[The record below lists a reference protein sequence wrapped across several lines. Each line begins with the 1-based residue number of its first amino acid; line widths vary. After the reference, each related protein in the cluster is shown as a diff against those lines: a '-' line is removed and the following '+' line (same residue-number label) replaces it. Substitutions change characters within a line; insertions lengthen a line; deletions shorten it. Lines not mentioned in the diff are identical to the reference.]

1 MIDLEKTLEFFSSS
15 NILGMLDRRGRKRV
29 VQCADKI
36 TFADKSVVVREGDIG
51 NAFYI
56 IMKGKAL
63 ISVDDMGTQK
73 AVAELAE
80 GSFFG
85 EMAVITCQLRS
96 ATVTA
101 KGELSLLRVSRDP
114 LMDVLKDYPKIREYV
129 AKMGVA
135 RTEDTMKKM
144 MTDS

>member
-1 MIDLEKTLEFFSSS
+1 MIDLEKALEYFSSS

-29 VQCADKI
+29 IQCADKM
-36 TFADKSVVVREGDIG
+36 TFSDKSVVVREGEIG

-56 IMKGKAL
+56 IIKGKAL
-63 ISVDDMGTQK
+63 VLVDDMGAPK

-80 GSFFG
+80 GTFFG
-85 EMAVITCQLRS
+85 EMAVITSQPRS